1 MAQNSETGL
10 GDRTGGPHTAR
21 DLAVLVAM
29 VALVGAPSLFT
40 RDLWNP
46 DEPRYTEVAR
56 EMVALGDYVLPH
68 LNGEPYPDK
77 APVFF
82 WLTAALWKAGA
93 GFNSGRIVTLC
104 AVLATLVLVYLAVRG
119 TVGGKGAL
127 LAAAAALSTG
137 LLFKFARRGVLDPL
151 LMFTVTAALI
161 CGYYALRRE
170 ARHPRLL
177 WLACYAAT
185 ALGVLNKGPVALA
198 WTALPLLVY
207 GILARKELK
216 AGGWVHLAGV
226 AVLAAIA
233 LAWVIPACKAGG
245 EEYTGDL
252 LGGPFARVRESESH
266 GAPFHFYLLQ
276 APLFLL
282 PWMLVLP
289 LAVIAAVRR
298 WRTEREHLPLLATA
312 WLIVPVLF
320 FSLISGKRIVYILPI
335 VPAVGILLGWYF
347 TADGVRQ
354 GGLLAAE
361 KWLMGIAFCLLIA
374 LAVAL
379 VLAPGFAAVLS
390 GAKGLR
396 DMFKIDSEAL
406 ELVRDV
412 FTPWRVAAL
421 ALLPM
426 LLVSLC
432 VWGLTTSVATGAR
445 RAALLAGAVLAFSL
459 PVDLVLT
466 PMANGF
472 KSGRDFGLLAR
483 GHAREDEPI
492 YVFGDNFSNLYN
504 LYTSRVHMPLL
515 ERDEGERLRGLLS
528 RPGTLVISRRKRINR
543 VLTPDEQQRYIVHE
557 KRVGHRIMVLLR
569 GRASAPE
576 KAGKRDGA

>member
-10 GDRTGGPHTAR
+10 GDRTGAPHTVR

-68 LNGEPYPDK
+68 LNGEPYPEK

-93 GFNSGRIVTLC
+93 GFNSGRIVTLL

-119 TVGGKGAL
+119 TVGGRGAL

-137 LLFKFARRGVLDPL
+137 LLFKFVRRGVLDPL
-151 LMFTVTAALI
+151 LMFTVTAALFS
-161 CGYYALRRE
+161 GFLALRRE

-198 WTALPLLVY
+198 WTALPLLVF

-226 AVLAAIA
+226 ALLAAIA

-245 EEYTGDL
+245 EEYTNTL
-252 LGGPFARVRESESH
+252 LFRPFARVHNASRAKE
-266 GAPFHFYLLQ
+266 PPYYYLWQ
-276 APLFLL
+276 APPYLL

-298 WRTEREHLPLLATA
+298 WRTRREHLPLLATV

-335 VPAVGILLGWYF
+335 VPAAGILVGWYF
-347 TADGVRQ
+347 TAEGVRQ
-354 GGLLAAE
+354 GRLLAAE
-361 KWLMGIAFCLLIA
+361 KRLMGIAFLVVLATGVVLGLTAAIEGVLPSDKSLVHHIQDGKYAAVAAGLVTPGRACA
-374 LAVAL
+374 AVAL
-379 VLAPGFAAVLS
+379 L
-390 GAKGLR
+390 
-396 DMFKIDSEAL
+396 
-406 ELVRDV
+406 
-412 FTPWRVAAL
+412 
-421 ALLPM
+421 LLP
-426 LLVSLC
+426 VGLC
-432 VWGLTTSVATGAR
+432 VLGRRTGAEAGAR

-466 PMANGF
+466 PMVNSF
-472 KSGRDFGLLAR
+472 KSGRDFALRAV

-492 YVFGDNFSNLYN
+492 YVFGYNFSNLYN
-504 LYTSRVHMPLL
+504 LYTDRVHMPLL

-528 RPGTLVISRRKRINR
+528 WPGTLVISRRKRING
-543 VLTPDEQQRYIVHE
+543 VLTPDEQQRYIVLE
-557 KRVGHRIMVLLR
+557 ERVGHRMMVLLK
-569 GRASAPE
+569 GRAPE
-576 KAGKRDGA
+576 EAGPEAESER

>member
-1 MAQNSETGL
+1 MAQSSGTGL
-10 GDRTGGPHTAR
+10 GDRTGGPHTVR

-56 EMVALGDYVLPH
+56 EMVALGDYVLPR

-93 GFNSGRIVTLC
+93 GFNSGRIVTLL
-104 AVLATLVLVYLAVRG
+104 AVLATLVLVYLSVRG
-119 TVGGKGAL
+119 TVGGRGAL

-151 LMFTVTAALI
+151 LMFTVTAALFS
-161 CGYYALRRE
+161 GFLALRRE
-170 ARHPRLL
+170 ARYPRLL

-207 GILARKELK
+207 GILARKDVK
-216 AGGWVHLAGV
+216 AGGWVHLGGV
-226 AVLAAIA
+226 ALLAAIA
-233 LAWVIPACKAGG
+233 LAWVIPACRAGG
-245 EEYTGDL
+245 EEYAGDL

-266 GAPFHFYLLQ
+266 GAPAYYYLWQ

-282 PWMLVLP
+282 PWILVLP

-298 WRTEREHLPLLATA
+298 WRTEREHLPLLATV

-335 VPAVGILLGWYF
+335 VPAAGILLGWYF

-354 GGLLAAE
+354 GGLLAIE
-361 KWLMGIAFCLLIA
+361 KGLMEDAFQVLLAGGVVVA
-374 LAVAL
+374 LAAAVAGVLPGNKSLEQEMLNADYLAAVPGLVTPGRACAAVAL
-379 VLAPGFAAVLS
+379 LLLPVGLS
-390 GAKGLR
+390 AWGLR
-396 DMFKIDSEAL
+396 SSA
-406 ELVRDV
+406 R
-412 FTPWRVAAL
+412 
-421 ALLPM
+421 
-426 LLVSLC
+426 S
-432 VWGLTTSVATGAR
+432 GAR

-466 PMANGF
+466 PMVNSF

-504 LYTSRVHMPLL
+504 LYTGRVHMPLL

-528 RPGTLVISRRKRINR
+528 RPGTLVISRRKRIKD

-557 KRVGHRIMVLLR
+557 ERVGHRSMVLLK
-569 GRASAPE
+569 GRAPE
-576 KAGKRDGA
+576 EAGPEAESER